1 MTEVLLRHEALVR
14 LGGRRALD
22 CALLDGSWERV
33 LRGTYAPAGAAADL
47 AARCRAAARLLPE
60 HALVA
65 DRCLL
70 WLRGVDVLPP
80 GAPALEVVV
89 PRGAVVPARSGV
101 RARTALVRP
110 ADRELLGEH
119 RLRCLR
125 TARASADLLRRLPL
139 PEAVVVADAVQHARL
154 VEAAELEAELAAQAR
169 LRGIRRARRALELSD
184 PRAESPPETRLR
196 LAFLLAG
203 LAPVP
208 QYEVRVQGR
217 FIARVDLAFPAARVA
232 VEYDGRAVHE
242 RQDVFDRDRRR
253 QNELVRAGWTVL
265 RFTSADLRG
274 GGAAAVAE
282 VRAVLSAARAA

>member
-1 MTEVLLRHEALVR
+1 
-14 LGGRRALD
+14 
-22 CALLDGSWERV
+22 
-33 LRGTYAPAGAAADL
+33 
-47 AARCRAAARLLPE
+47 
-60 HALVA
+60 
-65 DRCLL
+65 
-70 WLRGVDVLPP
+70 
-80 GAPALEVVV
+80 
-89 PRGAVVPARSGV
+89 
-101 RARTALVRP
+101 VRP
-110 ADRELLGEH
+110 ADRELLGED